1 MLNGD
6 HFSSSN
12 KRPRSKT
19 LLSLPSEMRFLVLKF
34 QILGPRCPDN
44 PFDTCCAHRDFNIP
58 RIKEPSFLMGDHS
71 LGLDFDQT
79 ELIFFSARAKP
90 RKWTRA
96 GIRMPPLHLG
106 RYSMGPFRS
115 WLMGWLSLFIK
126 KWGPQLEKI
135 KPTDM
140 KWTPSMHEEKGK
152 TDPSQPAHLIQIK
165 HQGTGLNLPDWRR
178 LVRF

>member
-79 ELIFFSARAKP
+79 ELILFCCASETAKVD
-90 RKWTRA
+90 A
-96 GIRMPPLHLG
+96 GWDSDASFASGKVFHG
-106 RYSMGPFRS
+106 A
-115 WLMGWLSLFIK
+115 LSL
-126 KWGPQLEKI
+126 
-135 KPTDM
+135 
-140 KWTPSMHEEKGK
+140 
-152 TDPSQPAHLIQIK
+152 LID
-165 HQGTGLNLPDWRR
+165 GLTFALH
-178 LVRF
+178 